1 MMNAPF
7 LTVALAA
14 PLLFAP
20 SMSPSAPQDL
30 DGDQRQE
37 QVEQT
42 ITVRYFQP
50 AKAPVDSLQNA
61 IQRLMMTNPSGLY
74 RFVTLQTLGGTL
86 LLQGPDEVLPDVL
99 KLARELDEN
108 YVGGGLVPTMDQS
121 HHQYRVRNVSLEH
134 LEQALRFLD
143 RNTMQQFQ
151 QQPRGLQLSYVYGSG
166 MVQMSGSDEYVARAK
181 QVIAEV
187 DVPQPSLM
195 LSCYLVR
202 GTSKAESSPKLPAAL
217 LRDLSALVPYEGF
230 AIMSSGMLPTNA
242 SSDMELNVD
251 LEDQAGSFE
260 LSMRPAAYDAEKGL
274 LALEKIVFELQLLH
288 REPMSDSNGSRTT
301 SVTATRR
308 SFSTSTTL
316 ATDRYSVLGAV
327 GGDPVFVVVRLTELT
342 R

>member
-20 SMSPSAPQDL
+20 SMSPSMPQDAQ
-30 DGDQRQE
+30 GDQRQE
-37 QVEQT
+37 ETQPAL
-42 ITVRYFQP
+42 TVRYFKP
-50 AKAPVDSLQNA
+50 AKAPVDGLQNTL
-61 IQRLMMTNPSGLY
+61 QRLMMSNPNTSY

-86 LLQGPDEVLPDVL
+86 LLQGPDGALPEVL

-108 YVGGGLVPTMDQS
+108 YVGGGQMPTIDQG

-143 RNTMQQFQ
+143 RNTMQQYPG
-151 QQPRGLQLSYVYGSG
+151 QPRGLHLSYVYGSG

-195 LSCYLVR
+195 LTCYLVR
-202 GTSKAESSPKLPAAL
+202 GRSEGESDARVPAAL
-217 LRDLSALVPYEGF
+217 VRDLSALVPYESF
-230 AIMSSGMLPTNA
+230 ELMSSGMLPSNA
-242 SSDMELNVD
+242 NGDMQLRVD
-251 LEDQAGSFE
+251 LEDQKGVFE
-260 LSMRPAAYDAEKGL
+260 LGMRPAAYDPDKGL
-274 LALEKIVFELQLLH
+274 LALSKVDFELSLNQ
-288 REPMSDSNGSRTT
+288 EQMSDDGELIGRT
-301 SVTATRR
+301 STRR
-308 SFSTSTTL
+308 SFETSTSL

-327 GGDPVFVVVRLTELT
+327 GGDPVFVVVRLTQVN